1 MSILHYFV
9 RMNEHALLLEAM
21 VAKLELTERMDGL
34 ADRASVMRHAA
45 NRCLACNR
53 AMDCGDWLAS
63 TESAARA
70 PHYCR
75 NYGLFSRLSEETAA
89 NGAQNSP

>member
-21 VAKLELTERMDGL
+21 VAKLDLTKHMHGSSGPGSD
-34 ADRASVMRHAA
+34 MRQAA

-53 AMDCGDWLAS
+53 SMDCAEWLADA
-63 TESAARA
+63 ESPSRA
-70 PHYCR
+70 PRFCR
-75 NYGLFSRLSEETAA
+75 NHALFTRLASEAGTD
-89 NGAQNSP
+89 QNSP